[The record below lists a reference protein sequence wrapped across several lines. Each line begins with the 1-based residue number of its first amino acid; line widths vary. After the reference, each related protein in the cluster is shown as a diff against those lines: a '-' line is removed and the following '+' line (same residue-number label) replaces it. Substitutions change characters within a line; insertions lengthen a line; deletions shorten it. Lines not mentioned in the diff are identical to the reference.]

1 MSQLSSRVTI
11 RINTLTWSHKPVG
24 DSTCT
29 EIKLQCPST
38 ESKLQFLAQWF
49 IQQCPISWWDI
60 ISLNDNFY
68 WICFQRTGY
77 DDGSS
82 VEDPSSLESLNDRQK
97 IDLKILDALAA
108 VIISANEDTVQ
119 VPLKTWAAKLLVSH
133 PITLPARLYWFSTF
147 AKWLFT

>member
-1 MSQLSSRVTI
+1 MNCQ
-11 RINTLTWSHKPVG
+11 RI
-24 DSTCT
+24 
-29 EIKLQCPST
+29 
-38 ESKLQFLAQWF
+38 
-49 IQQCPISWWDI
+49 
-60 ISLNDNFY
+60 
-68 WICFQRTGY
+68 GY

-133 PITLPARLYWFSTF
+133 PFTLSAKLYWSSTF
-147 AKWLFT
+147 VKGLFT